1 MSTRSTCLSLLPG
14 VVAARRP
21 LQAGAAHA
29 FSRWLTCLRQSLHL
43 NQLLRF
49 PLPEPQCCRLY
60 CGPWLHQLQNQLLT
74 DSNAFRESRER
85 LQDGERELSRFT
97 ARDRGYK
104 RPKWVFSVG
113 WLGSPL
119 EREAQS
125 SGRDSE

>member
-1 MSTRSTCLSLLPG
+1 MVVGRCVPVAGSAVRSSPG

-85 LQDGERELSRFT
+85 LQDGERELLDRALTVIQSAGQEADEEL
-97 ARDRGYK
+97 ARGKQKKK
-104 RPKWVFSVG
+104 REGV
-113 WLGSPL
+113 
-119 EREAQS
+119 
-125 SGRDSE
+125 